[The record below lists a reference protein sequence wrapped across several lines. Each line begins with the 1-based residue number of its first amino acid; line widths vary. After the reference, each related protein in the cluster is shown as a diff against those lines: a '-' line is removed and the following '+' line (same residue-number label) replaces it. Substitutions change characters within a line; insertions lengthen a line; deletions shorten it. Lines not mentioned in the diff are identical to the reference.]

1 MSLQIGK
8 LSLFIRM
15 SSLIPYHLS
24 YIELRILFNC
34 FLIMNDDL
42 LLVIGVTVGMIILFT
57 LINIFYG
64 ALTSIFY

>member
-1 MSLQIGK
+1 
-8 LSLFIRM
+8 
-15 SSLIPYHLS
+15 
-24 YIELRILFNC
+24 
-34 FLIMNDDL
+34 MNDDL